1 MKLCMIAKCPTN
13 MSIISE
19 DISIV
24 ILNCNEKH
32 VKELYMCY
40 NESTIQSK
48 A

>member
-1 MKLCMIAKCPTN
+1 MTLFQCWDVNQILYDR
-13 MSIISE
+13 SE